1 MFLLIHIPFYSLSY
15 CRIIFIIEAKF
26 KVNNFKNTAIMF
38 VPFRYWF
45 WCRIL
50 DVSKVCMWNKVSEIW
65 VIEQNLITYN
75 GAPSLSQLS
84 FTDISSSFK
93 CDQMGDSWYQ
103 TKSSSRQVGNF
114 GQRCKNTS
122 IYLQV
127 QTFTNTNW
135 IELS

>member
-65 VIEQNLITYN
+65 VIEQNLITHN

-103 TKSSSRQVGNF
+103 TNHHPDRSATLDKDAKILQF
-114 GQRCKNTS
+114 ICKCRLS
-122 IYLQV
+122 
-127 QTFTNTNW
+127 QTPTG
-135 IELS
+135 